1 MSEQIHN
8 LMHSLQG
15 FSKNRAVTVFNVNPF
30 PVLVNQQGQMLG
42 GRESA
47 TVNAWDPVLRK
58 ALDSGNLVEIEA
70 EEPAVVEPQ
79 PKKRKKS

>member
-15 FSKNRAVTVFNVNPF
+15 FSKNRAVKIFNVNPF
-30 PVLVNQQGQMLG
+30 PVLVNEQGQMLG

-47 TVNAWDPVLRK
+47 MVNAWDTVLRK
-58 ALDSGNLVEIEA
+58 ALDSGKVIEIEA
-70 EEPAVVEPQ
+70 DEAVVVEPQ